1 MVFQVENTGN
11 RVIKNQYLRFQ
22 FDNQSALLEDVY
34 EPDPPKEYSVDRIH
48 DQNERLERRYLIG
61 QLECEQKVHKSN
73 SHFQLECEQKV
84 GIRFVLSSENS
95 PQLEVFPKNEEGD
108 ISFVLRS
115 QKKAADERQ
124 QITRFI
130 FLVLLWYLFPSF
142 LSLARFESEQQIAK
156 ILHICF
162 DL

>member
-1 MVFQVENTGN
+1 VVFQVENTGN

-61 QLECEQKVHKSN
+61 
-73 SHFQLECEQKV
+73 QLECEQKV